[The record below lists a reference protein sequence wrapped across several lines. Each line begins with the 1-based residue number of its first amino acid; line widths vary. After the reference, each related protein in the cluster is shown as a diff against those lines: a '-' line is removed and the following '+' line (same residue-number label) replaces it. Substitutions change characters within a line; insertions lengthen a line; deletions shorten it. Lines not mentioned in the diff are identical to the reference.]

1 MYHHDAVFAC
11 TAIVPTITHMRRLPR
26 LREYTPVLMALK
38 HLANG
43 ALPESLGVQLRNL
56 PYILGV
62 SGITHSQIVRMVIWL
77 HLHISH
83 LFGE

>member
-11 TAIVPTITHMRRLPR
+11 TAIVPTITRMRRLPP

-62 SGITHSQIVRMVIWL
+62 SGITHG
-77 HLHISH
+77 SH
-83 LFGE
+83 GSHGSRSL